1 MENNKNLLT
10 DEQEDI
16 IDQLTSEISK
26 DVVEYYLFKINRHF
40 DDMSEDSAMLLMLIL
55 DSLCKIIHKAIL
67 QCVQISPNMESE
79 IFEGIVDQV
88 KVYLDE
94 EK

>member
-10 DEQEDI
+10 AEQEDI

-26 DVVEYYLFKINRHF
+26 DVVEYYLFKINRCV
-40 DDMSEDSAMLLMLIL
+40 DDNSENTAMLLMLIL

-67 QCVQISPNMESE
+67 QCAQSSPNMENE
-79 IFEGIVDQV
+79 IFEGIMDQV